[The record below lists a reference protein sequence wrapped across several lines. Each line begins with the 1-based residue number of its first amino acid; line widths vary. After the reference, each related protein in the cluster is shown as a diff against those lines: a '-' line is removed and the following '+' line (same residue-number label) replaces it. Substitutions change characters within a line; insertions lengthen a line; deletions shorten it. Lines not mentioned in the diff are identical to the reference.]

1 MGELQY
7 SIFRYAPSIVSG
19 EKINLA
25 AAFYYPETGYR
36 ELFSISRWNRISA
49 FDDTLNISLL
59 KALMADIK
67 DEMGT
72 ELDNPHFD
80 LRKFC
85 LQYDSELYFDKCE
98 SLVDVSLDA
107 LPAQIEEVKR
117 MYFQFEYDLAERPVH
132 EDQKKFLRRLLTS
145 KKVEYTRQPVRT
157 ANFGA
162 EIKYDY
168 IFDHYGV
175 IFFDF
180 NVSKI
185 DHKVMNKVKAWV
197 WNALNATQRIDLVV
211 LYNLE
216 NENRPEVKPA
226 LEMLKEVAY
235 KMINI
240 HDGFSEVSALI
251 EKEVS

>member
-36 ELFSISRWNRISA
+36 EFFSVSKWNRVSA
-49 FDDTLNISLL
+49 FDDTLNIPLL
-59 KALMADIK
+59 KALMNDIK

-72 ELDNPHFD
+72 ELDNPSFN
-80 LRKFC
+80 LRTFC
-85 LQYDSELYFDKCE
+85 LQYDSEFYFDKCE
-98 SLVDVSLDA
+98 SLVGVLPDE
-107 LPAQIEEVKR
+107 LPAQIEEVKK
-117 MYFQFEYDLAERPVH
+117 MYFQFEYDSAERPVH
-132 EDQKKFLRRLLTS
+132 EDQKKFLRRLLVS
-145 KKVEYTRQPVRT
+145 KNVEYTKMPVRA

-175 IFFDF
+175 VFFDF
-180 NVSKI
+180 NVAKI

-197 WNALNATQRIDLVV
+197 WNALNATQNIDLLV

-216 NENRPEVKPA
+216 NEHRPDVKPA
-226 LEMLKEVAY
+226 LDMLKDVAY

-240 HDGFSEVSALI
+240 HGGFSDVSLLI